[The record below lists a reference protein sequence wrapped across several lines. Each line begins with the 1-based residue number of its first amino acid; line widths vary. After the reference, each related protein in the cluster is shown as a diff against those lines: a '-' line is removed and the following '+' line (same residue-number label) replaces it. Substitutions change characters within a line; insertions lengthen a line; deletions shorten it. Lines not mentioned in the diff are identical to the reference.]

1 MKKILF
7 VLFFGLLVACSAERL
22 AIKNNKKE
30 IYNNLDANE
39 DTAFGDTIID
49 FDSSYTTF
57 TLIEHQYQNIIKL
70 KMNIQIFCV
79 IM

>member
-1 MKKILF
+1 MLF
-7 VLFFGLLVACSAERL
+7 LDCWLPVAPKL
-22 AIKNNKKE
+22 QFNKKE

-39 DTAFGDTIID
+39 DTEFGDTIID
-49 FDSSYTTF
+49 STLVTPTL